1 MESLATGHW
10 LADERGDV
18 VHARLLPDVRL
29 SVEGEF
35 ASLDKKVAAARY
47 IAHCLN
53 VAIDSTPVDDNP
65 AAERIYVG
73 GSGVSLTPVPD
84 GVEYVRADIAA
95 TLSKMT
101 GRLAELIN
109 AMASAH
115 ASERA
120 RVLKALEAAAHIA
133 IMPDECKGLA
143 HDRCYEMGAREG
155 GTAVRLAIKR
165 EVAEAM
171 NLEE

>member
-1 MESLATGHW
+1 MENLATGHW
-10 LADERGDV
+10 LADEHGDV

-29 SVEGEF
+29 SVDGDFPSVER
-35 ASLDKKVAAARY
+35 KIAAARY

-53 VAIDSTPVDDNP
+53 VAIDATPADDHP
-65 AAERIYVG
+65 AAERIHVR
-73 GSGVSLTPVPD
+73 GSGISLTPAP
-84 GVEYVRADIAA
+84 GSVEYVRADIAA
-95 TLSKMT
+95 TLSNMT
-101 GRLAELIN
+101 GQLAELIN
-109 AMASAH
+109 AMATAH
-115 ASERA
+115 ATERE
-120 RVLKALEAAAHIA
+120 RVLEALEAPAHIA

-165 EVAEAM
+165 KVAEAT

>member
-29 SVEGEF
+29 SVDGDF
-35 ASLDKKVAAARY
+35 PTLDKKVLAARF

-53 VAIDSTPVDDNP
+53 VAIDAAPVDDNP
-65 AAERIYVG
+65 AEERIYVG
-73 GSGVSLTPVPD
+73 GSGISRAPTPD
-84 GVEYVRADIAA
+84 AVEYVRADIAA

-101 GRLAELIN
+101 GQLAELIN
-109 AMASAH
+109 AMAAGH
-115 ASERA
+115 AVERE
-120 RVLKALEAAAHIA
+120 RVLGALEAAAHIA
-133 IMPDECKGLA
+133 IMPDECKGLP
-143 HDRCYEMGAREG
+143 HDHCYEMGARNG

-165 EVAEAM
+165 AVAEAM

>member
-29 SVEGEF
+29 SVEGDF

-53 VAIDSTPVDDNP
+53 VAIDSAPVDDNP
-65 AAERIYVG
+65 AEERIYVG
-73 GSGVSLTPVPD
+73 GAGVSLAPVPD

-101 GRLAELIN
+101 GQLAELIN
-109 AMASAH
+109 GMAA
-115 ASERA
+115 ARDMERQ
-120 RVLKALEAAAHIA
+120 RVLKALETPAHIA
-133 IMPDECKGLA
+133 IMPDECAGLS
-143 HDRCYEMGAREG
+143 HDRCFEMGIRQG
-155 GTAVRLAIKR
+155 GTAMRLAIKR
-165 EVAEAM
+165 KVAEAM
-171 NLEE
+171 DLEE